1 MSTFSSKPSGTK
13 PQATRREAEGA
24 ADPTEEASAVPTQ
37 PGGSPAPRPAV
48 TSEGLP
54 APRPAVTSEVLPP
67 RRSAVT
73 AEVLPPPPAPHTQ
86 PLRPKVESATPT
98 QRRPRPPVPPGKVPA
113 ESSGSLLGELDAAFG
128 AIIEPSRAVAAA
140 PGALTPTSSSMPE
153 VRELFSALAKNHMRQ
168 VRDFMIAVRWNE
180 APREWAAICEPVVLS
195 LVRAA
200 RQMDMPEL
208 CEALTSYATAL
219 QRAAGQPEGMLGPET
234 REALLL
240 VYGRLSEQMPEVFA
254 LEGERD
260 RREAIIVHALL
271 EQVPDVRRLTIDRMY
286 AAGLTS
292 LETLFLAKPDDIAAT
307 TGIGE
312 TLAARIVE
320 SIAAYKA
327 EAAQL
332 VDPSRRAECDRLSEL
347 ARELRALNERFA
359 ALADAWADEAS
370 AEKKRLRRA
379 RTCVLLKTKV
389 LLARLGEVDRIA
401 LLERLPFAR
410 KIENI
415 EAFVRDMQGQQAKL
429 ASAKVAT

>member
-1 MSTFSSKPSGTK
+1 MSTFSSKPSSTK
-13 PQATRREAEGA
+13 PQGTRREGEGA
-24 ADPTEEASAVPTQ
+24 ADPTEGASAVPTQ

-48 TSEGLP
+48 TTEVLP
-54 APRPAVTSEVLPP
+54 APRPG
-67 RRSAVT
+67 VT
-73 AEVLPPPPAPHTQ
+73 AEVLPPPPAPNTQ

-98 QRRPRPPVPPGKVPA
+98 QRRPRPPVPLGKVQVEPA
-113 ESSGSLLGELDAAFG
+113 GSLLGELDAAFG
-128 AIIEPSRAVAAA
+128 AIIEPSRAAA

-208 CEALTSYATAL
+208 CQALVSYATAL
-219 QRAAGQPEGMLGPET
+219 QRAAAQPEGMLGPET

-240 VYGRLSEQMPEVFA
+240 VYGPLSEQMPEVFA

-320 SIAAYKA
+320 SVAAYKA
-327 EAAQL
+327 EASQL

-359 ALADAWADEAS
+359 ALADAWADEAP

-415 EAFVRDMQGQQAKL
+415 EAFVRDMQGQLAKL